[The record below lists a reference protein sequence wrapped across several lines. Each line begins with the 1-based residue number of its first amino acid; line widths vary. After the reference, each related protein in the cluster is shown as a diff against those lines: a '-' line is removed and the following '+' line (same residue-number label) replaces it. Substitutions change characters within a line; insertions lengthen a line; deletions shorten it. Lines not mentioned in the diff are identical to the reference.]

1 MIYKILIVDDHL
13 VVREGLKLILETNEQ
28 FQVVGEAENGA
39 EALPM
44 MKELHPDVIL
54 MDLNMPVMGGLETM
68 QELKKQGSSIPVIIL
83 TTYNEDDLMISGL
96 AMGAKGYL
104 LKDTSRENLF
114 RNIESAVRGETLL
127 SADIMERVITA
138 RAQQKDSISPQNE
151 AARLTDKETL
161 ILQAVARGFKSKVIA
176 IDMGI
181 SERTVKAHLTTIYN
195 KLGVD
200 SRSQAVAVALERGI
214 LDQTKGNNDE
224 YDFPGL

>member
-1 MIYKILIVDDHL
+1 MSLYKILIVDDHF

-28 FQVVGEAENGA
+28 FQVVGEAENGS

-44 MKELHPDVIL
+44 IKELHPDVIL

-114 RNIESAVRGETLL
+114 RNIESAVHGETLL
-127 SADIMERVITA
+127 SADIMDRVIAA
-138 RAQQKDSISPQNE
+138 RPQEKGTVPSQNE
-151 AARLTDKETL
+151 ANSLTGKETL
-161 ILQAVARGFKSKVIA
+161 ILQAVARGLKSKVIA
-176 IDMGI
+176 FDMGI

-214 LDQTKGNNDE
+214 LDI
-224 YDFPGL
+224 